1 MSSDASI
8 DLGVLLNLAF
18 ASFRQGLDADLAA
31 SGFPD
36 LGPSYGYVFRRL
48 ADGGCSLSTLAGH
61 LSMTAPGA
69 LKLVNE
75 MVERGYVE
83 RAEDPSDGRVKVLQ
97 LTARGREALRR
108 ARDFHQRYEKAL
120 SGRLG
125 ADAVATAR
133 AVLEAIVDNAPPAA
147 STKLP
152 RPA

>member
-1 MSSDASI
+1 MSSDEST

-18 ASFRQGLDADLAA
+18 VSFRQALDADLAA
-31 SGFPD
+31 HGYPD

-48 ADGGCSLSTLAGH
+48 AEGGCSLSVLARH

-83 RAEDPSDGRVKVLQ
+83 RIDHLSDGRVKLLQ
-97 LTARGREALRR
+97 LTAKGRKALRQ
-108 ARDFHQRYEKAL
+108 ARDFHQRYERTL

-125 ADAVATAR
+125 AKAVTAAR
-133 AVLEAIVDNAPPAA
+133 SVLEEIVNTTPQTGL
-147 STKLP
+147 TKLP